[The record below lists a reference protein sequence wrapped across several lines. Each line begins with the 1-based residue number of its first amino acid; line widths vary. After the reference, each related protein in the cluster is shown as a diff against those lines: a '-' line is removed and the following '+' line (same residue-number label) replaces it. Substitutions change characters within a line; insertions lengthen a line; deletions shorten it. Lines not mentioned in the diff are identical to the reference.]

1 MKYYLKNAFL
11 PFMYTIFCSMIAI
24 GVFSIESKPFGFI
37 LLALNFAVYI
47 FVLAVVGF
55 KGGEQAYKVML
66 TNDMER
72 REIIRTGKDRPINE
86 KEEYSPVKGFML
98 GFVPC
103 IPLLVLMF
111 IQFLISIF
119 GGSYE
124 GLSAIGS
131 LIYKVVY
138 AFFEYAEIFTK
149 GYGKF
154 ICLLIVPVIII
165 STYVSYELGAKK
177 ERKVQE
183 KIKESK
189 KYIYG
194 E

>member
-37 LLALNFAVYI
+37 LLALNFVVYI

-72 REIIRTGKDRPINE
+72 REIIRTGMNRPINE
-86 KEEYSPVKGFML
+86 QEEYSPIKGFML
-98 GFVPC
+98 GLIPC
-103 IPLLVLMF
+103 IPLLVLML
-111 IQFLISIF
+111 IQFLISIL

-138 AFFEYAEIFTK
+138 AFFEYAGIFIK

-154 ICLLIVPVIII
+154 MCLLIVPIII
-165 STYVSYELGAKK
+165 ITTYVSYELGAKK